1 MGLFAGESADVI
13 GSGSFKLDPS
23 SQGPVG
29 QKMVRLFEIQSTK
42 EVGQCFV
49 DLNLEISS
57 FEHKIFKDNQVISQV
72 YYDAYCEDASVI
84 KSNLA

>member
-23 SQGPVG
+23 SQSPVG

-42 EVGQCFV
+42 EVG
-49 DLNLEISS
+49 
-57 FEHKIFKDNQVISQV
+57 
-72 YYDAYCEDASVI
+72 
-84 KSNLA
+84 